1 MPTSFLYG
9 EAILAAVRE
18 ANELGLKRK
27 FGVAYW
33 GSGACERL
41 GLGKDLSGT
50 EVICDLWSEAC
61 DPDAVIELLE
71 NGAKV
76 RHVEGFHAK
85 TYLYPDRVVL
95 GSANASRAGLG
106 GPGEIAPTRT
116 ETALL
121 CNDAAVLEEAQ
132 AWFCIAWKK
141 GTPLDVAAVEAYRPE
156 AAAIQ
161 GRLSLLHALANEP
174 GLFSGLDLVLSVYRD
189 GGYSEEA
196 VATWE
201 MVKGEYGDDDMRAY
215 DREEITP
222 FYELSPQDA
231 AASPPGRIYLDVTRT
246 GKKLTYNGIW
256 KVRSGAPKPVAGAG
270 TVLVMLDRLPSL
282 RGRKARDAEMM
293 AFAKALSN
301 RVDEEDFVIPND
313 AVTLAAREA
322 LRQ

>member
-18 ANELGLKRK
+18 ANELGIKRK

-33 GSGACERL
+33 GAGACERL
-41 GLGKDLSGT
+41 GLGEDLTGT
-50 EVICDLWSEAC
+50 EVICDLWSQAC
-61 DPDAVIELLE
+61 DPDAVIELLK

-141 GTPLDVAAVEAYRPE
+141 GTPLDVAAVEAYRPR
-156 AAAIQ
+156 AAASPS
-161 GRLSLLHALANEP
+161 RPSLLHALAHEP
-174 GLFSGLDLVLSVYRD
+174 ELFSGLDLVVTVYRE
-189 GGYSEEA
+189 GETSEEA
-196 VATWE
+196 VITWE
-201 MVKGEYGDDDMRAY
+201 TVKGEYGEDDMQAY

-222 FYELSPQDA
+222 FYEVLPEHA
-231 AASPPGRIYLDVTRT
+231 PASPPGRIYLDLTRT
-246 GKKLTYNGIW
+246 GKKLAYNGIW
-256 KVRSGAPKPVAGAG
+256 KVRSGDPKPVAGAG
-270 TVLVMLDRLPSL
+270 TVLIMLDRLPSL
-282 RGRKARDAEMM
+282 RGYKARDPEMT
-293 AFAKALSN
+293 AFARALAK
-301 RVDEEDFVIPND
+301 RVDEEDLVMPND
-313 AVTLAAREA
+313 AVMLAAREA